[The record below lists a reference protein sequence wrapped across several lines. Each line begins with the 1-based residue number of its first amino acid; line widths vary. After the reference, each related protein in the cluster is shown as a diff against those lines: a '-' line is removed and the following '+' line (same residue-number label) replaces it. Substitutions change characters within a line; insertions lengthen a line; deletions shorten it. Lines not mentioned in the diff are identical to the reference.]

1 MILYDYQQLL
11 NQVKKAS
18 DDYYYLLGAV
28 KTLKNLVSSDE
39 HQDVESTLTNN
50 WHYGYQ
56 ELSNRTIKVNAKNLL
71 KYYESELVLQK
82 QKYDILRNRINNTRL
97 Q

>member
-11 NQVKKAS
+11 NKVKKAS
-18 DDYYYLLGAV
+18 DDYYYLLAAV
-28 KTLKNLVSSDE
+28 KTLKNLVESDQ
-39 HQDVESTLTNN
+39 HQDVESALTSN
-50 WHYGYQ
+50 WQYGSK
-56 ELSNRTIKVNAKNLL
+56 ELSTRTIRVNAKNLL

-82 QKYDILRNRINNTRL
+82 QKYDILLNRINNTRL